1 MPRFTSHPSFGW
13 PLVWTAL
20 LLFSSFPASAQRDG
34 RGAATQ
40 AARDQI
46 NIERHATRLLH
57 SPALQQELQ
66 TLEKKWKARWPDLLP
81 STLAQAHSSIEEL
94 AFLVALETIDGDAR
108 RPRVVQVSMSPH
120 KWFGVNVPG
129 GRWGIDNPDT
139 QYFIVPLEAS
149 SSYVITGKRHAPG
162 PIDSN
167 FSFSNL
173 DGWRTLAN
181 IAHDQLHIAP
191 DGSYNISL
199 DSSPA
204 NGRPNHMQLTAGGDA
219 LIIRNTL
226 ADWGTENIDSMTVKR
241 ISGPPPEA
249 VPSDDALERAIVTR
263 LRRLLDHVIDNLQAP
278 IFKVP
283 VNTLPQPGE
292 PGDKAGFLVTQ
303 RNALGHFRLQ
313 PDETLVV
320 TIHPGGAVYTTLPV
334 TNVWGVSPDYWAH
347 QSSLNNR
354 QAAINPDGTITLVV
368 SAFDPGVANWVD
380 TAGLQEG
387 FIMLRWQGLH
397 QQANGVDEA
406 SVHSALVKRRNL
418 PAALPQG
425 IRVCNPAE
433 RAIDLKRRRADF
445 QRRFEGR

>member
-1 MPRFTSHPSFGW
+1 LGW

-57 SPALQQELQ
+57 RPALQQELQ

-81 STLAQAHSSIEEL
+81 STLDQAHSSIEEL

-120 KWFGVNVPG
+120 TWFGVHVPG

-397 QQANGVDEA
+397 QQANGADEA
-406 SVHSALVKRRNL
+406 SVHSALVPRMNL